1 MSKVLRG
8 IDDGPAVFIGEK
20 RFDSSLE
27 ADAERRLGELFP
39 LVSII
44 TDLDGA
50 KLIPIGEISKL
61 QETLRSCED
70 TAHSAGYDEGF
81 AKGKEE
87 GLTEA
92 RRIVAQFD
100 QAIKEAVQQR
110 QALLDESRQYILDLV
125 QRIARK
131 VTYGAIKVN
140 PEITLTVIDGVID
153 SLIDRS
159 RIKVKVHPDH
169 LPLVEQN
176 INRFLSGS
184 TTIKELSVAADPRV
198 KYGGCFIETPN
209 GDIDARIESQL
220 DVIEG
225 AMLSES
231 DDE

>member
-1 MSKVLRG
+1 LSKVLRSVN
-8 IDDGPAVFIGEK
+8 DGPTIFIGE
-20 RFDSSLE
+20 RRRDSQRE
-27 ADAERRLGELFP
+27 AEAEERLGELFP

-50 KLIPIGEISKL
+50 KLIPISEISKM
-61 QETLRSCED
+61 QQTLRSNEEA
-70 TAHSAGYDEGF
+70 AHAAGYDEGF
-81 AKGKEE
+81 ARGKEE
-87 GLTEA
+87 GLADA

-100 QAIKEAVQQR
+100 QAVRDAVQQR
-110 QALLDESRQYILDLV
+110 QTLLDESRRHILDLV

-131 VTYGAIKVN
+131 VSYSAIKVN

-159 RIKVKVHPDH
+159 RIKIKVHPDH

-176 INRFLSGS
+176 TDRFLSGS
-184 TTIKELSVAADPRV
+184 TTIKELSVEADPRV

-220 DVIEG
+220 EVIES

>member
-1 MSKVLRG
+1 LSKVLRG